1 MNRTGTLY
9 RCLQGASHPQ
19 ALSCVVWLAVFLLS
33 AGSAFSQDRTRNPR
47 EGDAAAIRAGAALF
61 QTGCAECHGADAKGV
76 VGPDLTGLST
86 SGADAA
92 RIFRTIRAGVPG
104 SVMPPSSAPDDDL
117 WAIVEYLRSISTKV
131 AVESARGNADRGQQL
146 FWSTCGGCHRVN
158 GRGGHIGPDLSRVG
172 EIQSREALTRAIRDA
187 SASIPA
193 GYQPVTLVTPEGRQ
207 IRGVRKSE
215 DVFSIQIM
223 DTRERLQGYLKAGLR
238 DVIREARSLMPDF
251 GPDRL
256 SDRDLDDV
264 LAFLGTLGAAGSG
277 AGGSR
282 RR

>member
-1 MNRTGTLY
+1 MI
-9 RCLQGASHPQ
+9 S
-19 ALSCVVWLAVFLLS
+19 VVWLAVFLVS
-33 AGSAFSQDRTRNPR
+33 AASALLQDRAGNPR
-47 EGDAAAIRAGAALF
+47 EGDPAAIRAGAALF

-76 VGPDLTGLST
+76 VGPDLTGLWT
-86 SGADAA
+86 SGAGDA
-92 RIFRTIRAGVPG
+92 RVFRAIRAGVPG

-117 WAIVEYLRSISTKV
+117 WAIVAYVRSISTKV
-131 AVESARGNADRGQQL
+131 AVERASGNADHGQQL
-146 FWSTCGGCHRVN
+146 FWSSCGGCHRVN
-158 GRGGHIGPDLSRVG
+158 GRGGQIGPDLSRVG
-172 EIQSREALTRAIRDA
+172 ESQSREALTRAIRDA

-238 DVIREARSLMPDF
+238 DVIRETRSLMPDF

-256 SDRDLDDV
+256 SERDLEDL
-264 LAFLGTLGAAGSG
+264 LAFLGSLRAVGSG
-277 AGGSR
+277 SGGGPGR
-282 RR
+282 